1 MSSNDYT
8 GNQFQIMDDSE
19 NRSGSLCP
27 SSPCCLSNF
36 YSCLCLPL
44 KLCMGLSWIGSCGLS
59 FYVGNM
65 YGKGELTNIIDKNL

>member
-1 MSSNDYT
+1 MSINDYT
-8 GNQFQIMDDSE
+8 GNQFQIMDDYDG
-19 NRSGSLCP
+19 NKSGSLCP
-27 SSPCCLSNF
+27 PCCCLSNF

-65 YGKGELTNIIDKNL
+65 YGKGELMNL

>member
-1 MSSNDYT
+1 MSINDYT
-8 GNQFQIMDDSE
+8 GNQFEIMDDYDE
-19 NRSGSLCP
+19 NKSGSLCP
-27 SSPCCLSNF
+27 PCCCLSNF

-65 YGKGELTNIIDKNL
+65 YGKGELMNI

>member
-1 MSSNDYT
+1 MSINDYT
-8 GNQFQIMDDSE
+8 GNQFQIMDDYDG
-19 NRSGSLCP
+19 NKSGSLCP
-27 SSPCCLSNF
+27 PCCCLSNF

-65 YGKGELTNIIDKNL
+65 YVKGELMNL

>member
-1 MSSNDYT
+1 MSINDYT
-8 GNQFQIMDDSE
+8 GNQFEIMDE
-19 NRSGSLCP
+19 NKSGSLCP
-27 SSPCCLSNF
+27 SCCCLSNF

-65 YGKGELTNIIDKNL
+65 YGKGELMNL

>member
-1 MSSNDYT
+1 MSINDYT

-36 YSCLCLPL
+36 YS
-44 KLCMGLSWIGSCGLS
+44 
-59 FYVGNM
+59 
-65 YGKGELTNIIDKNL
+65 

>member
-1 MSSNDYT
+1 MSINDYT
-8 GNQFQIMDDSE
+8 GNQFEIMDDYDE
-19 NRSGSLCP
+19 NKSGSLCP
-27 SSPCCLSNF
+27 PCCCLSNF

-65 YGKGELTNIIDKNL
+65 YGKGELTNIDKNL

>member
-1 MSSNDYT
+1 MSINDYT
-8 GNQFQIMDDSE
+8 GNQFQIMDDYDG
-19 NRSGSLCP
+19 NKSGSLCP
-27 SSPCCLSNF
+27 PCCCLSNF